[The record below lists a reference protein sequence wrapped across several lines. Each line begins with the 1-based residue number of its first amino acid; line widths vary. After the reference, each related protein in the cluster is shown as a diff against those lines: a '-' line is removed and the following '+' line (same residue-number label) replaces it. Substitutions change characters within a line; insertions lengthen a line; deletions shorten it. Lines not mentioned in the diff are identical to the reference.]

1 MARVREPGETTGTV
15 VEQLQCVRS
24 RCRGLASIV
33 FVALIVASLDAQDR
47 NKDRSSHQASSISVE
62 KDIRLEVLDW
72 GGSGRPIVLLA
83 GLGGTAHVFDNFA
96 PKLTGYGHV
105 LGLTRRGF
113 GASTAPES
121 GYSVGRFAQDLLEAL
136 NALDLKNAV
145 LIGHSF
151 GGEELTRAA
160 GVQSKR
166 IAGLVYLDAAI
177 DQSEVRKWGA
187 NQLDAMRRAMQMK
200 ENVWREILSSMTPPD
215 YHNIQVPAI
224 AFFAVPK
231 AATDSLEKGIEIMK
245 NYPDL
250 EGSTTEQKMSAS
262 YKILEAYRNN
272 DPAVRQNLDMSFAA
286 YRASTE
292 SNIKLFRAG
301 VPHGRVVELIGA
313 HHLIYLSN
321 QADVLRELDHFM
333 KTLP

>member
-1 MARVREPGETTGTV
+1 MSNSQDQSVNPGGTTRTLSATIPGM
-15 VEQLQCVRS
+15 RS
-24 RCRGLASIV
+24 RHRGLASIV
-33 FVALIVASLDAQDR
+33 FGALIVASLDAQDR
-47 NKDRSSHQASSISVE
+47 NNDRSSHEVSSVAVE

-121 GYSVGRFAQDLLEAL
+121 GYSVSRFAKDLLEAL

-160 GVQSKR
+160 GVQSNR

-177 DQSEVRKWGA
+177 DQSEVRKMSA
-187 NQLDAMRRAMQMK
+187 NQLDGMRRAIEMK
-200 ENVWREILSSMTPPD
+200 ENAWQELLSSMTPPD
-215 YHNIQVPAI
+215 YYNIQVPAI

-231 AATDSLEKGIEIMK
+231 AATDSLERGIEIMK
-245 NYPDL
+245 NCPDL
-250 EGSTTEQKMSAS
+250 EGSATERNRFLQAYWRSAGIR
-262 YKILEAYRNN
+262 KIELT
-272 DPAVRQNLDMSFAA
+272 LDNSM
-286 YRASTE
+286 
-292 SNIKLFRAG
+292 
-301 VPHGRVVELIGA
+301 
-313 HHLIYLSN
+313 
-321 QADVLRELDHFM
+321 
-333 KTLP
+333 

>member
-1 MARVREPGETTGTV
+1 MARVREPGEATRTLV
-15 VEQLQCVRS
+15 QQLQCVRS
-24 RCRGLASIV
+24 RYRGLASIV

-47 NKDRSSHQASSISVE
+47 NNDRSSHKVSSIAVE

-121 GYSVGRFAQDLLEAL
+121 GYSVSRFAQDLLEAL
-136 NALDLKNAV
+136 KAPYLKNAV

-160 GVQSKR
+160 GVQSNR

-177 DQSEVRKWGA
+177 DQSEVRKMGA
-187 NQLDAMRRAMQMK
+187 NQLDGMRRAMQMK
-200 ENVWREILSSMTPPD
+200 ENAWRELLSSMTPPD
-215 YHNIQVPAI
+215 YHNIQAPAI

-231 AATDSLEKGIEIMK
+231 AATDSLERGIEIMK

-250 EGSTTEQKMSAS
+250 EGSATERKMSAS
-262 YKILEAYRNN
+262 YKMLEAYRNN
-272 DPAVRQNLDMSFAA
+272 DPMVRQSLDMSFAA
-286 YRASTE
+286 YRAATE
-292 SNIKLFRAG
+292 NNIKLFRTG

-321 QADVLRELDHFM
+321 HADVLRELDHFM
-333 KTLP
+333 RDLP

>member
-1 MARVREPGETTGTV
+1 
-15 VEQLQCVRS
+15 LRS
-24 RCRGLASIV
+24 RYQRLAIIV
-33 FVALIVASLDAQDR
+33 FVALTIAGLDAQDR
-47 NKDRSSHQASSISVE
+47 NNDRSSHKISSIAVE

-83 GLGGTAHVFDNFA
+83 GLGDTAHVFDYFA
-96 PKLTGYGHV
+96 PKLTGHGHV

-113 GASTAPES
+113 GASTAQES
-121 GYSVGRFAQDLLEAL
+121 GYSVSRFAQDLLEAL

-160 GVQSKR
+160 GVQSHR

-187 NQLDAMRRAMQMK
+187 NQLDGMRRAMQMK
-200 ENVWREILSSMTPPD
+200 ENAWAGTPVEHDATGLSQHPGAGD
-215 YHNIQVPAI
+215 RV
-224 AFFAVPK
+224 FRVPK
-231 AATDSLEKGIEIMK
+231 AATDSLERGIEIMK

-250 EGSTTEQKMSAS
+250 EGSATEQKMFAS
-262 YKILEAYRNN
+262 YKMLEAYRNN
-272 DPAVRQNLDMSFAA
+272 DPMVRQNLDMSFAA
-286 YRASTE
+286 YRAATE
-292 SNIKLFRAG
+292 NNIKLFCTG
-301 VPHGRVVELIGA
+301 VPHGRVVELMGA

-333 KTLP
+333 RYLP